1 MLTIAEV
8 SRWTGVSVFE
18 IALHLVA
25 IFLTSIALLLKW
37 HTLFG
42 LSFWHVFAP
51 LFTASALNCYFLFI
65 VFVRSVISDKQL
77 KRAFLSNSFN
87 FLRVIM
93 ISIFEV
99 LLCHKIEGD
108 VEHGQSHRELSF
120 GTLLASVACQER
132 KIPTNA
138 LRANFGNVGGP
149 TSKISVPFVLSH
161 RELTFDNSLASGGGQ
176 ERQISTNALRA
187 HNFDFRR

>member
-1 MLTIAEV
+1 MLTVAEV

-18 IALHLVA
+18 IALHLIA
-25 IFLTSIALLLKW
+25 CFLTSIALLLKW
-37 HTLFG
+37 HNLFG

-108 VEHGQSHRELSF
+108 VEHGQVAVESTYGVIFMPIWVLMSALGFQACR
-120 GTLLASVACQER
+120 LL
-132 KIPTNA
+132 
-138 LRANFGNVGGP
+138 
-149 TSKISVPFVLSH
+149 
-161 RELTFDNSLASGGGQ
+161 
-176 ERQISTNALRA
+176 
-187 HNFDFRR
+187 